1 MPVPTAPTAR
11 PALLRRAAVLG
22 LTGAAAVGLVGCG
35 PDLETPEGVVE
46 AFADAMAERDW
57 EGACGLLSHDYVH
70 RTTDGNSRYCAL
82 YLERRHEDVSGW
94 DGLEVQGEP
103 VRTEQGWEVVV
114 APADD
119 PGRGERAVVV
129 EESGRLVLL
138 GYPGG
143 EPLDP

>member
-1 MPVPTAPTAR
+1 MTVPATPTAR

-35 PDLETPEGVVE
+35 PDLDSPEGVVE

-94 DGLEVQGEP
+94 ADLGVQGEP

-114 APADD
+114 APGDD
-119 PGRGERAVVV
+119 PGRGEQVVVV

-143 EPLDP
+143 APLDP